1 MAGSV
6 KSDLDVAHAMA
17 DAARAAILP
26 FFRAAHLTSDNKDA
40 AGFDPVTEADRAA
53 EQAMREVLAEHRP
66 DDGIWGEEFGK
77 HSGSSNRM
85 WVLDPI
91 DGTRAFISGTPTWG
105 VLIALGEAGAS
116 PHLGMIDQPYIQE
129 RFWGGPDG
137 AFCAGPLG
145 TAPIAAKTAGALH
158 DATLFTTFPEVGT
171 PTDRAGFD
179 AVADQVKLVRYGMDC
194 YAYALLAG
202 GHVDLVIEAGLQA
215 YDIQGPLAV
224 IEAAGGL
231 VTDWRGG
238 PAHEGGQVLAA
249 AHEGLHRAALERLAP
264 FAD

>member
-1 MAGSV
+1 MVPSARGRWGQRRLPPKPPV
-6 KSDLDVAHAMA
+6 HVVNKVASCNA
-17 DAARAAILP
+17 
-26 FFRAAHLTSDNKDA
+26 
-40 AGFDPVTEADRAA
+40 PV
-53 EQAMREVLAEHRP
+53 VL
-66 DDGIWGEEFGK
+66 
-77 HSGSSNRM
+77 SCN
-85 WVLDPI
+85 
-91 DGTRAFISGTPTWG
+91 
-105 VLIALGEAGAS
+105 
-116 PHLGMIDQPYIQE
+116 
-129 RFWGGPDG
+129 
-137 AFCAGPLG
+137 
-145 TAPIAAKTAGALH
+145 APIAAKTTGALH